1 MSLCGVN
8 IFPAIDSFSKLLFT
22 CNIKL
27 IIYRGESNAFHMIFL
42 LVTNYQEDENDDG
55 DDFIEDYD
63 YDDDDDD
70 SDDYD
75 DDDYGKNDD
84 NNDNYDDNDDND
96 E

>member
-1 MSLCGVN
+1 LSLCGVN

-42 LVTNYQEDENDDG
+42 LVTNYQDDENDDG
-55 DDFIEDYD
+55 DDFIQDY
-63 YDDDDDD
+63 DDDDD

-84 NNDNYDDNDDND
+84 DNDNNDDKYDDSD